1 MSNTAAVVVTY
12 NRKLELI
19 SALEAIFNQS
29 ELPKKLFIIDNKSTD
44 GTPQHLLDNNVLSAL
59 PRLDSDADEHHF
71 EVKQIDDTKQIEIC
85 YVRKAENNGGAGG
98 FYKGMKLAYEGG
110 FDWIWMMDDD
120 GVPHKD
126 QLGTLISVS
135 EKNKYFFSNALLINI
150 DEREKLA
157 FGLKGYDLVTDIK
170 EKDVIED
177 FVNPFNGTLV
187 HKSVIQKVGLIKE
200 EMFIWGDEKE
210 YMLRVKFAGYT
221 LVTVLDALH
230 YHPKIKGNTVNAFPM
245 IKGFSIVLK
254 PEKMAHF
261 YYRNLGYIEQ
271 QYATRKVR
279 FTTKMSY
286 TVYFLRKFQFSN
298 LLKFVKSYSKGQKD
312 DFSTPLM

>member
-44 GTPQHLLDNNVLSAL
+44 GTSQHLLDNNVLSAL
-59 PRLDSDADEHHF
+59 PRLDSDADEHHL

-120 GVPHKD
+120 GIPANN
-126 QLGTLISVS
+126 QLEELLTVS
-135 EKNKYFFSNALLINI
+135 RDEKKRYVNALLI
-150 DEREKLA
+150 DKDDHSFLA
-157 FGLKGYDLVTDIK
+157 FGLKGY
-170 EKDVIED
+170 EKVEEIVESHIIER
-177 FVNPFNGTLV
+177 FVNPFNGTLIAR
-187 HKSVIQKVGLIKE
+187 SLIDEIGLIKR

-210 YMLRVKFAGYT
+210 YTLRVVKNGDTPTTILSA
-221 LVTVLDALH
+221 VH
-230 YHPKIKGNTVNAFPM
+230 YHPKIKGVTTQVLPFFNAAR
-245 IKGFSIVLK
+245 IILK
-254 PEKMAHF
+254 PERFEHN
-261 YYRNLGYIEQ
+261 YYRNLGYIETN
-271 QYATRKVR
+271 YASPKVSKVTRALY
-279 FTTKMSY
+279 SI
-286 TVYFLRKFQFSN
+286 YFLSRFKIKAWKKFMKYYKRGMEN
-298 LLKFVKSYSKGQKD
+298 NFVND
-312 DFSTPLM
+312 